1 MMIKNSVFQ
10 NSPFLRRPHV
20 CLAVAMMV
28 IFLSMTISQVNADE
42 RVSRAE
48 ALISALIMDIRLTV
62 ESAFKTEDERV
73 SAINA
78 VVDTYFDVEGITRFT
93 AGRYWRGAS
102 KEQRAHYAKQFRNVL
117 IKTASRQF
125 DQIIGLSFLPT
136 TSKIRG
142 DKLILVGGFIHDTTG
157 KMPDVEIFWRVS
169 AIKGKPM
176 RVIDVEIENI
186 SMLKTQRDENETI
199 IRRKGGSFN
208 ALLESL
214 DARLADIGTH

>member
-1 MMIKNSVFQ
+1 MIKNNVFK
-10 NSPFLRRPHV
+10 NGPVLRRLHIRLV
-20 CLAVAMMV
+20 TAVLAV
-28 IFLSMTISQVNADE
+28 FLSMTICQVQADE
-42 RVSRAE
+42 RVLRAE
-48 ALISALIMDIRLTV
+48 ALISALITDIRSTV
-62 ESAFKTEDERV
+62 KSASENKEERI

-136 TSKIRG
+136 TSKTRG
-142 DKLILVGGFIHDTTG
+142 DKLILVGGFIRDNMG

-169 AIKGKPM
+169 AIEGKAM

-186 SMLKTQRDENETI
+186 SMLKTQRDENEAI
-199 IRRKGGSFN
+199 IRRGGGSFD
-208 ALLESL
+208 ALLKSL
-214 DARLADIGTH
+214 DARLATIRTN

>member
-1 MMIKNSVFQ
+1 MIKNNVFK
-10 NSPFLRRPHV
+10 NGPVSRRLHIGLV
-20 CLAVAMMV
+20 TAVLAV
-28 IFLSMTISQVNADE
+28 FLSMTICQVQADE

-48 ALISALIMDIRLTV
+48 ALISALITDIRSTV
-62 ESAFKTEDERV
+62 KSASENKEERI

-136 TSKIRG
+136 TSKTRG
-142 DKLILVGGFIHDTTG
+142 DKLILVGGFIRDNMG

-169 AIKGKPM
+169 AIEGKAM

-186 SMLKTQRDENETI
+186 SMLKTQRDENEAI
-199 IRRKGGSFN
+199 IRRGGGSFD
-208 ALLESL
+208 ALLKSL
-214 DARLADIGTH
+214 DSRLATIRTN